1 MTPTRVATRTRTPH
15 RHLADGL
22 EPGRSGAGAG
32 RFRLPAALAAL
43 RPHQWSKNLLILL
56 PFLLAHQVSD
66 LGRWA
71 DLGLALVA
79 LCGCASAGYL
89 LNDLLDLQADRRHPT
104 KRHRPLASRELGVR
118 TAILMMLGLW
128 VGAFAV
134 SAAWVSWPFTNL
146 LALYAIGSAL
156 YSLHLKRVLFLD
168 ILVLA
173 GLYTLRVLAGGL
185 VAGVEVS
192 QWLRA
197 FAMFF
202 FISLALLKR
211 YVELTAR
218 APGAD
223 EDNRRGYLPG
233 DADLLQT
240 IGLVS
245 GYLSVLVMCLYLSTS
260 RVQMFYPRFELLWL
274 IAPGLVYWISRIW
287 LLARRGMLSEDP
299 LVAALVDPPSYAVG
313 VISVAVV
320 AAAAW

>member
-1 MTPTRVATRTRTPH
+1 LVLLLFLLTHHVSDLGKWA
-15 RHLADGL
+15 LLGL
-22 EPGRSGAGAG
+22 
-32 RFRLPAALAAL
+32 ALAAL
-43 RPHQWSKNLLILL
+43 C
-56 PFLLAHQVSD
+56 A
-66 LGRWA
+66 
-71 DLGLALVA
+71 
-79 LCGCASAGYL
+79 CASAGYL
-89 LNDLLDLQADRRHPT
+89 LNDLLDLRADRRHPA
-104 KRHRPLASRELGVR
+104 KRHRPLASGRLGVR
-118 TAILMMLGLW
+118 TAMGMMVGLW
-128 VGAFAV
+128 VGAVAL
-134 SAAWVSWPFTNL
+134 SATCISWPFTNL
-146 LALYAIGSAL
+146 LALYAVGSAL

-173 GLYTLRVLAGGL
+173 GLYTLRLLAGGL

-218 APGAD
+218 APELA

-233 DADLLQT
+233 DADMIQT

-260 RVQMFYPRFELLWL
+260 RVQMFYPRYELLWL

-287 LLARRGMLSEDP
+287 LLARRGMVSDDP
-299 LVAALVDPPSYAVG
+299 LMAALADPPSYAVG

-320 AAAAW
+320 AVAAW